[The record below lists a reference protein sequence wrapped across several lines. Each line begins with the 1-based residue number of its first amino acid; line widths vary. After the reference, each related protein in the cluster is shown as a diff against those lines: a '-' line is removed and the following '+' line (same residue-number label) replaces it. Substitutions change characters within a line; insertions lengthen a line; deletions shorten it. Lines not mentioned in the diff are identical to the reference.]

1 MLNISFLC
9 IFCTFPALL
18 TPLFLQPCQCRT
30 ITLTCDLHLPWISH
44 PQSWFCEPTLICRDL
59 ITTSYSFVALS
70 STRRVDNSNT
80 RLVVQIEKDPG
91 KRISSF
97 SFSLF
102 LLFYFIYLF
111 ILALQ
116 HVGSEFPKQGLNP
129 SLCWKHVVLTTGASL
144 PRKVPCLSFKLFS
157 LLCRWIPSIQKRGI
171 KYSLFLIIV
180 QTVNVLV
187 NVLMVKIKLCK

>member
-1 MLNISFLC
+1 MLNISSLC

-30 ITLTCDLHLPWISH
+30 ITLICDLHLPWISH
-44 PQSWFCEPTLICRDL
+44 PHSRFCEPTLICRDL

-111 ILALQ
+111 I
-116 HVGSEFPKQGLNP
+116 FGLVAYGIWVP
-129 SLCWKHVVLTTGASL
+129 QARIEPMPLCWKHVVLTTGASL
-144 PRKVPCLSFKLFS
+144 PRKVPCLSFKLFI
-157 LLCRWIPSIQKRGI
+157 LLCRWITSIQKKR
-171 KYSLFLIIV
+171 
-180 QTVNVLV
+180 N
-187 NVLMVKIKLCK
+187 